1 MRQGRRKEVRMGG
14 GKGEGYRRTG
24 KQVAQGQMMSKKKE
38 VKEREGRGN
47 SRKVN
52 GGRRVKS
59 LGRQKDRQTGMR
71 NQVKDIEGARKKGVT
86 ARENGEFKMTVS
98 ELTASS
104 LFLPY

>member
-38 VKEREGRGN
+38 VKEREGRG
-47 SRKVN
+47 N